1 MGSSECLR
9 RVMDMEGHTQ
19 STLASVLG
27 CNRQDVNRY
36 MVQGDNKCSTL
47 ARLLSAMGWELVACR
62 REDVPEGALRIG
74 GAR

>member
-9 RVMDMEGHTQ
+9 EVMGIEGHTQ

-36 MVQGDNKCSTL
+36 MAQGDNKCSTL

-62 REDVPEGALRIG
+62 RGDVPEGALRIG